1 MPEQDVEPHPP
12 TSQVGDLLEGETQWQ
27 AATRAAVSARPRIGI
42 VREAGVPDP
51 VEGIR
56 GVALVAVVLL
66 VVGAVSRPEVEIVA
80 AARGGGS
87 GGGETGVLEEAVGTD
102 EVHLLVPFLIVVRP
116 FVHVPQQQSPRG
128 DFAVVVAAVGLAVLY
143 QEILVARYRHPE
155 DSAAGVDLFEL
166 DAGHA
171 LLDDDESLVV
181 RSEPSE
187 LGQRPGAERVGAVL
201 DAPSQGPQTHQ
212 APFADAGAVDRRI
225 QLAARRDRRLVE
237 QIRQSEDV
245 SELVR
250 HRRRGDREGVPALGR
265 AAGAG
270 MPAADADDATPCRRV
285 VGEEVALQPQ
295 RAEPGRRAHE
305 EIARHRQQVDEDD
318 VDVPVVV
325 TRVRHAVWTV
335 VVELAHVDVGV
346 GLLEDLQVEDGEVP
360 FDATLIR
367 HVRGRR

>member
-12 TSQVGDLLEGETQWQ
+12 TAQVGDPLEGEAQWQ
-27 AATRAAVSARPRIGI
+27 AAARTAVGARPRIGI

-116 FVHVPQQQSPRG
+116 FVHVPQQQSLRR
-128 DFAVVVAAVGLAVLY
+128 DFAVVVTAVGLAIFY
-143 QEILVARYRHPE
+143 EEILVARYRHLE
-155 DSAAGVDLFEL
+155 DAAAGVDLLEL

-171 LLDDDESLVV
+171 LLDDDETLIVW
-181 RSEPSE
+181 SEPSQ
-187 LGQRPGAERVGAVL
+187 LGQRPGTERVGSVL
-201 DAPSQGPQTHQ
+201 DPPSQSSQSHQ

-237 QIRQSEDV
+237 QVGQSEDV
-245 SELVR
+245 SELVG

-270 MPAADADDATPCRRV
+270 VAAADADDATSRRRV
-285 VGEEVALQPQ
+285 VGEEVALQSQ

-325 TRVRHAVWTV
+325 TRVRHPVRTV
-335 VVELAHVDVGV
+335 VVELAHVDVDV
-346 GLLEDLQVEDGEVP
+346 GLLEDLQVEDGEVTL
-360 FDATLIR
+360 DAALIR